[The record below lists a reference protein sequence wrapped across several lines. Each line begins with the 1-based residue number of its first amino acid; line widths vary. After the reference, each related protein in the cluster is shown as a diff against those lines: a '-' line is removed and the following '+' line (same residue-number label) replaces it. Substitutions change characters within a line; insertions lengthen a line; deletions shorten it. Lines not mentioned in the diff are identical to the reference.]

1 MVRDV
6 EVVDA
11 VVSGLS
17 TLHYFVFRCTPN
29 TTEPTHRHK
38 RSYALKLCTFFFLSL
53 GRSWP
58 SAAATAAPTNTMGTW
73 QSQATHST
81 QLTQNTADITLH
93 RLFALRHCKLLLR
106 AATPCGLGPTGHMT
120 PSRTHCSHIPSAQT
134 QAGARAHVLLRRT
147 PVASEGYR
155 DSASNSLAGARR
167 GMGLFGRSPALGAP
181 LGRR

>member
-17 TLHYFVFRCTPN
+17 TLHYVVFRGTPN
-29 TTEPTHRHK
+29 ITEPTHRHK
-38 RSYALKLCTFFFLSL
+38 RSNALKLCTFFFLSL

-81 QLTQNTADITLH
+81 QHTQNTADITLH
-93 RLFALRHCKLLLR
+93 RLLALRHCKLLLR

-147 PVASEGYR
+147 LCCKRRPLPR
-155 DSASNSLAGARR
+155 QRFKHMIRKSLH
-167 GMGLFGRSPALGAP
+167 LHIKLAL
-181 LGRR
+181 LIFN